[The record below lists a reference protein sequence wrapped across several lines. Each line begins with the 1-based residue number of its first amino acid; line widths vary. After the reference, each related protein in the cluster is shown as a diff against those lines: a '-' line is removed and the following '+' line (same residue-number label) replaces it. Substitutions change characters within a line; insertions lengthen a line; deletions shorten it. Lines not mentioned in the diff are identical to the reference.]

1 MTIFPLYILRPI
13 RDKNVMTQNKTF
25 VIAIDGTAASGKGTL
40 ARKIAQE
47 MNCAYLDTGKLYRYI
62 GLSITRAGGDPADEA
77 TAVKMAESLRS
88 NLSPDDLADPDLA
101 SDEAGQAASKCAQF
115 QPVRNVL
122 LAFQRE
128 FAANPPHGK
137 DGAVLDGRDIGT
149 VICPDADAKLYIDA
163 KTAVRAERRT
173 KELQSKGISVT
184 YDAVLADMLERDKRD
199 SGRNAA
205 PMKPAD
211 DAKIMD
217 TSNMGITEVL
227 YQAMAY
233 IRETLDRR

>member
-1 MTIFPLYILRPI
+1 MT
-13 RDKNVMTQNKTF
+13 NKKSI

-40 ARKIAQE
+40 ARKIAE
-47 MNCAYLDTGKLYRYI
+47 ALNCAYLDTGKLYRYI
-62 GLSITRAGGDPADEA
+62 GLSIIRAGGDPADEA
-77 TAVKMAESLRS
+77 TAIANAQQLKDTL
-88 NLSPDDLADPDLA
+88 NPDDLADPDLT

-115 QPVRNVL
+115 QPVRDAL

-128 FAANPPHGK
+128 FAANPPQGMN
-137 DGAVLDGRDIGT
+137 GAVMDGRDIGT
-149 VICPDADAKLYIDA
+149 VICPEADAKLYIDA

-211 DAKIMD
+211 DAKTMD
-217 TSNMGITEVL
+217 TSDMGIQEVL
-227 YQAMAY
+227 DQAMAY
-233 IRETLDRR
+233 IRETLDQR